1 MDSVLS
7 CLAVKHQIPKILA
20 TSDNSSN
27 FISILLQK
35 EMKFYQNVLEKTV
48 YKVLFSFLIPNF
60 EKLTT

>member
-7 CLAVKHQIPKILA
+7 CWAVKHQIPKILA

-27 FISILLQK
+27 FISILLHK

-48 YKVLFSFLIPNF
+48 YKVLFSFLNS
-60 EKLTT
+60 

>member
-7 CLAVKHQIPKILA
+7 CLAVKHQVPKILA

-35 EMKFYQNVLEKTV
+35 EMKFCQNVLEKT
-48 YKVLFSFLIPNF
+48 
-60 EKLTT
+60 

>member
-7 CLAVKHQIPKILA
+7 CWAVKHQIPKILA

-48 YKVLFSFLIPNF
+48 YKVLFSFLNS
-60 EKLTT
+60 